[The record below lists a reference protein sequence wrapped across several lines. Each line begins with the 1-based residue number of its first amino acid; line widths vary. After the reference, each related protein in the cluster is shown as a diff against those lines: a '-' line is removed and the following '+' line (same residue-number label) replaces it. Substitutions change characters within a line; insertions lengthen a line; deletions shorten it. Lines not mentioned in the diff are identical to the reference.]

1 MKQKI
6 SNHMKNNWQE
16 YASVILMLFIITV
29 AMIYKFNLF
38 NFDITYPIAYSGG
51 DDLSMLVDA
60 KMFSEQG
67 WIMTTDRLGAPNGTQ
82 MYDFS
87 ANYLHNAGMVIMKIF
102 VFLAGGNAVV
112 GFNLTYLSIFIF
124 AGVVSYIVMRQIGI
138 NCWISALTSAV
149 YGMSPFMLARGVGH
163 MVLAEAYFVPLSFLL
178 CFYILEREEVFK
190 FDRQFFKRP
199 INYVVIVIALLI
211 ANNGIGYYPYFTC
224 FILAVTGVCKWL
236 KNKKPEGFVRALSIC
251 AVIAVF
257 FILCMVPAKI
267 YNLQHGANQDAVS
280 RAGFIET
287 EMYGLK
293 LIMLF
298 MPRNAH
304 GIGIIQKAIDMYD
317 SNTTYLNENV
327 TEYLG
332 IVAIIGFFILMFT
345 LFMNR
350 DSALKKRLGALSEI
364 NIMLVLLGT
373 TSGLGT
379 MIAFLITDKIRGYNR
394 ISIFI
399 EYVCI
404 LAVAMLMGAIVDKLK
419 ADKRTASIIVTA
431 VTGLVCVFSIWE
443 GCGGR
448 TPTETYEA
456 IQDEYASD
464 DKLVSYIESSV
475 DDGSMIYQLP
485 YHGYPEG
492 GSQNDMWDYHLFVGY
507 LHSDTLKWSYGSVKG
522 REGDSW
528 NEEIGS
534 LKADDMVKA
543 LKEAGFAGIYIDR
556 RAYLAEQIEQ
566 LESDLTE
573 ATGTKPVISDNG
585 CLSFYKF

>member
-1 MKQKI
+1 
-6 SNHMKNNWQE
+6 
-16 YASVILMLFIITV
+16 
-29 AMIYKFNLF
+29 
-38 NFDITYPIAYSGG
+38 
-51 DDLSMLVDA
+51 
-60 KMFSEQG
+60 
-67 WIMTTDRLGAPNGTQ
+67 
-82 MYDFS
+82 
-87 ANYLHNAGMVIMKIF
+87 
-102 VFLAGGNAVV
+102 
-112 GFNLTYLSIFIF
+112 
-124 AGVVSYIVMRQIGI
+124 
-138 NCWISALTSAV
+138 
-149 YGMSPFMLARGVGH
+149 
-163 MVLAEAYFVPLSFLL
+163 
-178 CFYILEREEVFK
+178 
-190 FDRQFFKRP
+190 
-199 INYVVIVIALLI
+199 
-211 ANNGIGYYPYFTC
+211 
-224 FILAVTGVCKWL
+224 
-236 KNKKPEGFVRALSIC
+236 
-251 AVIAVF
+251 
-257 FILCMVPAKI
+257 
-267 YNLQHGANQDAVS
+267 
-280 RAGFIET
+280 
-287 EMYGLK
+287 MYGLK

-443 GCGGR
+443 GCGGK

-456 IQDEYASD
+456 IQAEYASD

-475 DDGSMIYQLP
+475 DEGSMIYQLP
-485 YHGYPEG
+485 YHKYPEG
-492 GSQNDMWDYHLFVGY
+492 ESQNDMWDYHLFVGY

-534 LKADDMVKA
+534 LKA

>member
-124 AGVVSYIVMRQIGI
+124 AGIVSYIVMRQIGI

-190 FDRQFFKRP
+190 FDKQFFKRP

-224 FILAVTGVCKWL
+224 FILLVTGVCKWL

-332 IVAIIGFFILMFT
+332 IIAIIGFFILMFT

-443 GCGGR
+443 GCGGK

-456 IQDEYASD
+456 IQAEYASD

-475 DDGSMIYQLP
+475 DEGSMIYQLP
-485 YHGYPEG
+485 YHKYPEG
-492 GSQNDMWDYHLFVGY
+492 ESQNDMWDYHLFVGY

-543 LKEAGFAGIYIDR
+543 LKEAGFAGIYIAR
-556 RAYLAEQIEQ
+556 RA
-566 LESDLTE
+566 
-573 ATGTKPVISDNG
+573 
-585 CLSFYKF
+585 